1 MCVCVVSE
9 VQQDN
14 EHGREQ
20 GGYPFHLGVKFQWI
34 HQEQETQSKCKVSM
48 PDEGAA
54 GNLEK
59 PCLLLKPELVSNAKS
74 YLFMA
79 VLCLRCYAQV

>member
-1 MCVCVVSE
+1 MWACVVSE

-20 GGYPFHLGVKFQWI
+20 GGYPFHLGVKFQRI
-34 HQEQETQSKCKVSM
+34 HQEQETQSKCEVSM

-54 GNLEK
+54 GNLGK
-59 PCLLLKPELVSNAKS
+59 PCLLLKPELVSNAK
-74 YLFMA
+74 
-79 VLCLRCYAQV
+79 RRQ